1 MGDAVPGKSRDLL
14 ATEGLE
20 NRGLAVLVI
29 MRIPDNQNH
38 VPAEEFF
45 FEALG
50 KLGEV
55 GVREVGDE
63 ERKKVAAAS

>member
-1 MGDAVPGKSRDLL
+1 MGDAVPGEPRDLL
-14 ATEGLE
+14 AAEGLE

-29 MRIPDNQNH
+29 MRISDNQNH